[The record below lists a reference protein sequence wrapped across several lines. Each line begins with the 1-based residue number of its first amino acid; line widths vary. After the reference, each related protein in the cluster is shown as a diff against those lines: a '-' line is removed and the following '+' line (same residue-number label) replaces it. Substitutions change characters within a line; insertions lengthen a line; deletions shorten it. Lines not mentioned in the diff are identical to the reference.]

1 MNKIYE
7 SGIGEKELFIRRFYS
22 FAGQIPL
29 CRKDVGRA
37 NVHKN
42 KTLLI
47 CGAVIF
53 AALLAGCDSSARRD
67 AADERN
73 PQVRKGLE
81 QVKLRRWNQAIEQFE
96 AALGKNPELARPNLE
111 LAMIYQQQSK
121 NYVRAIYHYERYIE
135 KRPGS
140 EKRELILDWIEQAKI
155 SFAAQIG
162 QSGGNISEELIRLT
176 RENNLLRHQLQKT
189 GGTASVAPAA
199 KPAAKPVVI
208 QPPVKQPEP
217 TPVSKKPVQR
227 IQTPAP
233 IPDTYKVL
241 PGDTLSRIA
250 RTVYGDS
257 SKYKEIYGANLDKMK
272 SENDLKAGQIITIPT
287 LGN

>member
-1 MNKIYE
+1 MNRL
-7 SGIGEKELFIRRFYS
+7 SALL
-22 FAGQIPL
+22 L
-29 CRKDVGRA
+29 C
-37 NVHKN
+37 
-42 KTLLI
+42 
-47 CGAVIF
+47 

-81 QVKLRRWNQAIEQFE
+81 QVQLRRWTQAIEQFE
-96 AALGKNPELARPNLE
+96 AALGNNPDLARPDLE
-111 LAMIYQQQSK
+111 LAMIYQQQNK
-121 NYVRAIYHYERYIE
+121 NYVRAIYHYERYLE
-135 KRPGS
+135 KRPNS
-140 EKRELILDWIEQAKI
+140 EKCELILGWIGQAKI

-162 QSGGNISEELIRLT
+162 EASGNISKELIRLT
-176 RENNLLRHQLQKT
+176 RENNLLRKQLQKT
-189 GGTASVAPAA
+189 VGTAPVARAV
-199 KPAAKPVVI
+199 KPVVI

-272 SENDLKAGQIITIPT
+272 SENDLKAGQVITIPT